1 MMTWQ
6 LRVQELSQTFFR
18 GGGSFF
24 MSRARNFDEYQHKGE
39 KKINE
44 NAGFDFFSGRKMR
57 IRKRNIMEE

>member
-1 MMTWQ
+1 
-6 LRVQELSQTFFR
+6 
-18 GGGSFF
+18 

-44 NAGFDFFSGRKMR
+44 NAGFDFFFSGRKMC